1 MRHTLDVR
9 MKREEA
15 ALVRL
20 LGQISRRGY
29 DILAVRARLTPDQG
43 AFEVEVEFEPIQ
55 PIGGATPRPAELLP
69 ALVSKLWGVEHAELR
84 RDTVERVESLR

>member
-1 MRHTLDVR
+1 MSHTLDVR

-43 AFEVEVEFEPIQ
+43 GFEVEVEFEPIQ
-55 PIGGATPRPAELLP
+55 PLGAAQPRPADLLP
-69 ALVSKLWGVEHAELR
+69 SLVAKLWGVEVAELR
-84 RDTVERVESLR
+84 METPR

>member
-1 MRHTLDVR
+1 MKHTLDVQIR
-9 MKREEA
+9 REEA

-43 AFEVEVEFEPIQ
+43 RFEVEVEFEPIQ
-55 PIGGATPRPAELLP
+55 PLGAAKPHPADLLP
-69 ALVSKLWGVEHAELR
+69 ALVSKLWGVEGAKL
-84 RDTVERVESLR
+84 RVETPR

>member
-1 MRHTLDVR
+1 MSHTLDVR
-9 MKREEA
+9 IQREEA

-55 PIGGATPRPAELLP
+55 PLGAAKPRPADLLP
-69 ALVSKLWGVEHAELR
+69 SLVSRLWGVEVAALR
-84 RDTVERVESLR
+84 METLR

>member
-29 DILAVRARLTPDQG
+29 DILAVRAHLTPDQG
-43 AFEVEVEFEPIQ
+43 EFQVEVEFEPIQ
-55 PIGGATPRPAELLP
+55 PIGGAKPHPAEHLP
-69 ALVSKLWGVEHAELR
+69 ALVSKLWGVAGAELR
-84 RDTVERVESLR
+84 RDAMERVESPR

>member
-1 MRHTLDVR
+1 MSHTLDVR

-43 AFEVEVEFEPIQ
+43 WFEVEVEFEPIQ
-55 PIGGATPRPAELLP
+55 PLGAAKPRPADLLP
-69 ALVSKLWGVEHAELR
+69 ALVSKLWGVEGAELR
-84 RDTVERVESLR
+84 LESPR

>member
-1 MRHTLDVR
+1 MTHTLDVR

-29 DILAVRARLTPDQG
+29 DILAVRASLTADQA
-43 AFEVEVEFEPIQ
+43 AFAVEVEFEPIR
-55 PIGGATPRPAELLP
+55 PIGSATPRPAERLP
-69 ALVSKLWGVEHAELR
+69 SLVAKLWGVEGAELR
-84 RDTVERVESLR
+84 VKPAASPR